1 MSLYILKVLWMIDTA
16 GFTRQLSHAIDK
28 DDNVES
34 ADVQAIK
41 IDDANGIAASLGFG
55 ESMLSKVDY
64 CACANGKVQ
73 LIELTDLE
81 ESLKNCRD
89 LRIELTAQAKEQAR
103 AQKNK
108 LTAKDHK
115 RIRKQA
121 WHVVTDEF
129 KCKWNGS
136 IAVVERLY
144 RRNEIAN
151 DPNYQLLIVCKNKT
165 DSIMLDELTTQLAG
179 MMGKVRVCNTNRV
192 SDFLIS

>member
-1 MSLYILKVLWMIDTA
+1 MIDTA
-16 GFTRQLSHAIDK
+16 EFNCQLSHAIDK
-28 DDNVES
+28 EDMVES
-34 ADVQAIK
+34 ADAHAIK
-41 IDDANGIAASLGFG
+41 IDDADGLAVSLGFG

-64 CACANGKVQ
+64 YACADKNVQ

-81 ESLKNCRD
+81 QSIKSCRD
-89 LRIELTAQAKEQAR
+89 VRNELTAQAK

-144 RRNEIAN
+144 RRNEIAD
-151 DPNYQLLIVCKNKT
+151 DPIYQLLIVCKNKT
-165 DSIMLDELTTQLAG
+165 DSIMLDELTTQLSG
-179 MMGKVRVCNTNRV
+179 MMGKVRVCNTSSV
-192 SDFLIS
+192 SQFLIS

>member
-1 MSLYILKVLWMIDTA
+1 MIDTA
-16 GFTRQLSHAIDK
+16 EFTFQLSHAKDK
-28 DDNVES
+28 EDTVES

-41 IDDANGIAASLGFG
+41 IDDADGLAASLGFG

-64 CACANGKVQ
+64 CACVDNKVQ

-81 ESLKNCRD
+81 ESIKSCRD
-89 LRIELTAQAKEQAR
+89 VRNELTAQAK
-103 AQKNK
+103 AQKIK

-121 WHVVTDEF
+121 WHVITDEF

-144 RRNEIAN
+144 RRSEIA
-151 DPNYQLLIVCKNKT
+151 T
-165 DSIMLDELTTQLAG
+165 DL
-179 MMGKVRVCNTNRV
+179 K
-192 SDFLIS
+192 

>member
-1 MSLYILKVLWMIDTA
+1 MINTQD
-16 GFTRQLSHAIDK
+16 FTCQLEHAMGQDK
-28 DDNVES
+28 LVEY
-34 ADVQAIK
+34 ADSTAIK
-41 IDDANGIAASLGFG
+41 IDDADGLAASLGFG

-64 CACANGKVQ
+64 CAWADNKVQ

-81 ESLKNCRD
+81 ESIKSCRD
-89 LRIELTAQAKEQAR
+89 VRNELMAQAEKQAKETKR
-103 AQKNK
+103 K
-108 LTAKDHK
+108 LTAKERKD
-115 RIRKQA
+115 IRKQA

-165 DSIMLDELTTQLAG
+165 DSIMIDELTTQLAG
-179 MMGKVRVCNTNRV
+179 MMGKVRVCNTNKV

>member
-1 MSLYILKVLWMIDTA
+1 MIKTA
-16 GFTRQLSHAIDK
+16 EFTCQLSHAIDK
-28 DDNVES
+28 EDNVES
-34 ADVQAIK
+34 ADAQAIK
-41 IDDANGIAASLGFG
+41 VDDADGLAASLGFG

-64 CACANGKVQ
+64 CACADNKVQ

-81 ESLKNCRD
+81 ESIKSCRD
-89 LRIELTAQAKEQAR
+89 VRIELTAQAK

-129 KCKWNGS
+129 KSKWNGS